1 LTTIKR
7 ILAYSKIY
15 RKYGLSLSLFNHNI
29 KKSFFSIFH
38 TLFLDELGRGGEG
51 GEKERT
57 SEISK
62 VGG

>member
-15 RKYGLSLSLFNHNI
+15 RKYGLSLFNHAI
-29 KKSFFSIFH
+29 K
-38 TLFLDELGRGGEG
+38 R
-51 GEKERT
+51 EKERT

-62 VGG
+62 VGGKKGKSLNKVPPSPL